1 MKKKEIS
8 KSNGK
13 DIEYYLDLNNLDLYK
28 LHSTIPR
35 TRKLAE
41 LSLLADELYE
51 LNKEHTE
58 NAEEENEE

>member
-35 TRKLAE
+35 TRALAE

>member
-35 TRKLAE
+35 TRELAE

>member
-13 DIEYYLDLNNLDLYK
+13 DIEYYIDLNK

-35 TRKLAE
+35 TRALAE

>member
-1 MKKKEIS
+1 MKKKDIS